1 MTVSFAMS
9 DFCTASLSSTASAL
23 YKRVRYTT
31 GLVLGVDEFEQD
43 QAYLMERDRLHQR
56 ALHGYGTVHGLRVTL
71 AGDDGSGAGPE
82 VRVAPGLAIDPHGQH
97 ICVPETQCAR
107 LDDWLATQTGEDL
120 DLGDPPTGRVSLY
133 VVLRYRACATDAVP
147 LPGQPCRSLDDTMAA
162 SRFAD
167 DFALD
172 FTFERPPHVEERVL
186 RLFGDLLN
194 TIQVSETET
203 PVDRE
208 DLLALIRELPETEPG
223 DTLQDLLNTL
233 DPEGS
238 PPSPQDLFV
247 QPEQSRE
254 LFRAMTRVWV
264 TEVRPQVLRT
274 GREDDPLD
282 IAYRE
287 EGAGRC
293 SSVPDGDDGVLL
305 AEIRVEVEATGDR
318 LQRVP
323 GDRTDIDVIERERPI
338 LIATRLLQEGPAAFP
353 GGDGSGGGSGPG
365 PIALDDLT
373 DVTIPDRGELADR
386 VLGWDEVDGRWEP
399 VELPSPTTD
408 HGSMSGLTDDDH
420 PQYLL
425 VDSGDR
431 SLVENLDAGEN
442 RITNLAASSNAA
454 DAVRQDEA
462 VLDGDP
468 ALGDLDGSYPDP
480 TVVGLRGR
488 TLSEIA
494 PGPGQVLT
502 WSEDSVSGEGEWTP
516 QTVSGGAGSPREEE
530 DLVRIVAINW
540 VHGASSNIQVE
551 VDGEPRYGLAIGFG
565 RSVDE
570 PALVRRS
577 TLNANTVQVFVDDLD
592 GSLLGGE
599 GGFQRIRININP
611 ILHIQDYDVND
622 GRIVRLETTEDE
634 RVTGVF
640 LPLMGGVLENLPS
653 AQIDVVLRGNFVM
666 DEEGRAVDAEH
677 VRGQLPSGDRPGNA
691 AIGVQGGRFESWL
704 EVQQTVINLNTATM
718 EELQT
723 LPRIGPSLAESIITY
738 REREGSFDIV
748 DELTEVSGIGDSLL
762 NDIRT
767 RLTV

>member
-1 MTVSFAMS
+1 MS

-56 ALHGYGTVHGLRVTL
+56 ALHGYGTVHGLSVTL
-71 AGDDGSGAGPE
+71 APDDGSGAGPE

-107 LDDWLATQTGEDL
+107 LDDWLATQTGEDI
-120 DLGDPPTGRVSLY
+120 DLGSPPTGRVSLY

-194 TIQVSETET
+194 AIQVSEPET
-203 PVDRE
+203 PVDR
-208 DLLALIRELPETEPG
+208 DDMLSLIRALADTEPG
-223 DTLQDLLNTL
+223 ETLQDLLNTL

-238 PPSPQDLFV
+238 PPSPGDLFV

-254 LFRAMTRVWV
+254 LFRAMTRVWA
-264 TEVRPQVLRT
+264 TEVRPLVLRT

-293 SSVPDGDDGVLL
+293 SSVPDGDDSVLL
-305 AEIRVEVEATGDR
+305 AEISVEVEATSDG

-323 GDRTDIDVIERERPI
+323 GTGFEDIDVIERDRPI

-353 GGDGSGGGSGPG
+353 GGGGSGGGSGPG

-373 DVTIPDRGELADR
+373 DVAIPDPGALTDR
-386 VLGWDEVDGRWEP
+386 VLGWDDVDGRWEP
-399 VELPSPTTD
+399 VALPSPTTD

-425 VDSGDR
+425 VDPGDR
-431 SLVENLDAGEN
+431 SLAENLDASGN
-442 RITNLAASSNAA
+442 RITNLAASSAA
-454 DAVRQDEA
+454 TDAVRQDEA

-480 TVVGLRGR
+480 TVVALRGR

-494 PGPGQVLT
+494 PSPGQVLT
-502 WSEDSVSGEGEWTP
+502 WSEDSVSGDGEWTP

-530 DLVRIVAINW
+530 DLVRIVAVNW
-540 VHGASSNIQVE
+540 VHGEPSDVQVE
-551 VDGEPRYGLAIGFG
+551 VDGNLRYGLAIGFG

-570 PALVRRS
+570 PAAVQRA
-577 TLNANTVQVFVDDLD
+577 TLNANTVQVFVDDFD
-592 GSLLGGE
+592 PALLGGE
-599 GGFQRIRININP
+599 GGFRRIRINIDP
-611 ILHIQDYDVND
+611 IIHIQNYDVND
-622 GRIVRLETTEDE
+622 GRIVALESTEE
-634 RVTGVF
+634 ELVTGVF
-640 LPLMGGVLENLPS
+640 LPLMGGVLETLPA
-653 AQIDVVLRGNFVM
+653 AQLDVVLRGNFVL

-677 VRGQLPSGDRPGNA
+677 VRGQLPSGDRPGGIP
-691 AIGVQGGRFESWL
+691 IGVQGGRFESWL
-704 EVQQTVINLNTATM
+704 EVQQTVIDLNTATL

-723 LPRIGPSLAESIITY
+723 LPRIGPSLAESITAY
-738 REREGSFDIV
+738 RDDAGGFSRV

-767 RLTV
+767 RVRV